1 MFRREKCHC
10 GTSYI
15 ANTDIKIL
23 LYKTLNLL
31 HFNQKA
37 TIYRYNKDS
46 YYSVYK
52 CMELILFLYSFDC
65 KVTQKRFES
74 TTFNP
79 LLYKALILWLPSIT
93 QFAKSALSYHSDSPT
108 SWWSLAYHLALV
120 DWYGGLRVGWCGGL
134 ITVLT
139 LWLPTIT
146 QFADQCPVLLGDYF
160 PVGDVLYACGG
171 VAEAQLRP

>member
-1 MFRREKCHC
+1 M
-10 GTSYI
+10 
-15 ANTDIKIL
+15 
-23 LYKTLNLL
+23 

-46 YYSVYK
+46 YNIVYK
-52 CMELILFLYSFDC
+52 CMELISLLYSFDC

-74 TTFNP
+74 TTLNP
-79 LLYKALILWLPSIT
+79 LLYKALILWLPTI
-93 QFAKSALSYHSDSPT
+93 YHSDSST
-108 SWWSLAYHLALV
+108 SWWSLTYHLALV
-120 DWYGGLRVGWCGGL
+120 DWYGGLRVGWCGSL

-146 QFADQCPVLLGDYF
+146 QFADQCPVLLGDHF
-160 PVGDVLYACGG
+160 PVGDILYACGG